1 MDLTSHNWQRA
12 RRVLV
17 WWSSGTA
24 SSPRVAIGI
33 ALTPPGL
40 DHRTWWGVDLHLTV
54 QLPDLELRQC
64 RGRHGQL
71 VPQQLAAD
79 RERRAVARAVQ
90 PPGRR
95 IQGQPATQMR
105 ADPRYRPQRTTG
117 ASYKPDDRAQVKTL
131 HPALGQIRTDTHR
144 APLTGARDQRLLPAS
159 PALGR
164 TTADHRVIQHGTG
177 RRGRHRD

>member
-1 MDLTSHNWQRA
+1 MDLTSHNWERA

-17 WWSSGTA
+17 WWGSGTA

-33 ALTPPGL
+33 AVTPPGL
-40 DHRTWWGVDLHLTV
+40 DHRTWWGVDLHLAV

-95 IQGQPATQMR
+95 LQGQPATQMR

-117 ASYKPDDRAQVKTL
+117 ASYKPDDRAAASEATAVSACSLTTPVRPITPPPPPRPARTL
-131 HPALGQIRTDTHR
+131 PTNK
-144 APLTGARDQRLLPAS
+144 
-159 PALGR
+159 
-164 TTADHRVIQHGTG
+164 
-177 RRGRHRD
+177 